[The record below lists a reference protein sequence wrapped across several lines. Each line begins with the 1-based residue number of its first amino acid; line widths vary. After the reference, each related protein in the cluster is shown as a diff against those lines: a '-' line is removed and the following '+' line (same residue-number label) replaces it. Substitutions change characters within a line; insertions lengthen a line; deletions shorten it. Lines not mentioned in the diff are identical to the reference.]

1 MEHYH
6 AAIHHQRAYGS
17 QFVTTPDFF
26 TSRWKNWPL
35 SRGYFGS
42 QGPISTSVKTFSGMF
57 LSRMA
62 GSHVERSAL
71 LELAV
76 LKFAESINH
85 SSLNQLVRD
94 LNMFQFFYH
103 HSLLSAEFRSHHESL
118 LLKSLFT
125 YILLLTSY
133 RRLRWFVNSIIF
145 KQLKIKISFSAHLS
159 SYYSS
164 KQRIIFYTHFT
175 KLAQEKEF
183 RRYPD

>member
-1 MEHYH
+1 
-6 AAIHHQRAYGS
+6 
-17 QFVTTPDFF
+17 
-26 TSRWKNWPL
+26 
-35 SRGYFGS
+35 
-42 QGPISTSVKTFSGMF
+42 MF

-125 YILLLTSY
+125 YILLLTWLGTSIGKSGSY
-133 RRLRWFVNSIIF
+133 RRLRWFVIF

-175 KLAQEKEF
+175 KLAEEKEF
-183 RRYPD
+183 RRYPN

>member
-1 MEHYH
+1 
-6 AAIHHQRAYGS
+6 
-17 QFVTTPDFF
+17 
-26 TSRWKNWPL
+26 
-35 SRGYFGS
+35 
-42 QGPISTSVKTFSGMF
+42 MF

-94 LNMFQFFYH
+94 FNMFQFFYH
-103 HSLLSAEFRSHHESL
+103 HSLLSAEFRSNHESR
-118 LLKSLFT
+118 LLKSVFK
-125 YILLLTSY
+125 YILLLTWHGTSIGKSGPY
-133 RRLRWFVNSIIF
+133 RRLRWFVISIIF

-164 KQRIIFYTHFT
+164 KQRIIFYTHLT
-175 KLAQEKEF
+175 KLAQEKQF
-183 RRYPD
+183 CRYPN